1 MLRCNRPGKFLMKGE
16 LGFFS
21 YWSFGVVFLSEKER
35 KRTLDAQEGVF
46 FCREIGGA
54 AGIDYEI

>member
-1 MLRCNRPGKFLMKGE
+1 MRGE